1 MATRRTLLQ
10 YSDAERQWLFAEDGN
25 VERRLSASGLRN
37 AAVWRTTETFSGE
50 PFTQGMMDAPDTA
63 LGMDLAYLTR
73 ALATA
78 NPMTSGRFLY
88 DEENHELLIRLNFAG
103 NITVLRYK
111 MIPSSGIRERSV
123 TMFAPPPGD
132 DGSGEVLPSVVTS
145 HLDIIDTC
153 YGGRH
158 GDAAPGVEGGP
169 YPPPAALG
177 AAEALD
183 PTAASATFTPS
194 AATVRTSVVDFEGFG
209 ASVAA
214 RLGGLFQPCLSGVM
228 FGTPF
233 SQDAGGWVA
242 DGLASAQTC
251 LRLAPPEAV
260 GPQSAALPGGGGDYH
275 FHPTLPSLPP
285 DAMDALERSFAS
297 LAFASTPT
305 RGMSGRLALEAG
317 GGGAPPPP
325 PPPRPSKRWTLL
337 WLRLPPPPPLLPPAA
352 TPWGAPD
359 AGPVDLGHN
368 AYAALPLLSPVSEP
382 LLDGAAV
389 YAAAA
394 AAAAAATAAPA
405 GAPAPP
411 PPSWPPAAE
420 VPPTAAAAPPYGWT
434 QADARWTAAEPQL
447 MAALYGTPP
456 PTLPPPNGPSSSH
469 GGAVGAPSTLPP
481 PYADGGPAGSPPY
494 LVPAAPPVGAP
505 SGAAAA
511 DAYAAGGV
519 AVHPLGAAM
528 APRGAPVHP
537 HVAPAQAPPAAP
549 ASGVASE
556 ATDVRPSAAQIEGF
570 SRLFA
575 AAETSSES
583 VD

>member
-1 MATRRTLLQ
+1 
-10 YSDAERQWLFAEDGN
+10 
-25 VERRLSASGLRN
+25 
-37 AAVWRTTETFSGE
+37 
-50 PFTQGMMDAPDTA
+50 
-63 LGMDLAYLTR
+63 
-73 ALATA
+73 
-78 NPMTSGRFLY
+78 MTSGRFLY
-88 DEENHELLIRLNFAG
+88 DEEHHELLIRLNFAG

-132 DGSGEVLPSVVTS
+132 DGSGEVLPEIVTS

-169 YPPPAALG
+169 YPPPAAFG
-177 AAEALD
+177 AAEVLD
-183 PTAASATFTPS
+183 PTAPSATFSPS

-228 FGTPF
+228 FGTHF

-251 LRLAPPEAV
+251 LRLSATEAAGPP
-260 GPQSAALPGGGGDYH
+260 SAALPGGGGGDYH

-305 RGMSGRLALEAG
+305 RGMSGQLALEAG
-317 GGGAPPPP
+317 GGGTTAAAAAAAAVEAVDAAAAVAAAAAAAAAAAGDPSAPYLMGGWAAEAAYPPDAVQAA
-325 PPPRPSKRWTLL
+325 
-337 WLRLPPPPPLLPPAA
+337 WL
-352 TPWGAPD
+352 APD
-359 AGPVDLGHN
+359 AGPVDLGLN
-368 AYAALPLLSPVSEP
+368 AYTAPPLLSPVSEP
-382 LLDGAAV
+382 LLDGAHV

-405 GAPAPP
+405 GAWAPQ
-411 PPSWPPAAE
+411 PPSWPPATGTPS
-420 VPPTAAAAPPYGWT
+420 PPAPAPPYGWT
-434 QADARWTAAEPQL
+434 QADASWTQAEQEL
-447 MAALYGTPP
+447 MAALHGTPP
-456 PTLPPPNGPSSSH
+456 PTLPPSNGPSSPLGS
-469 GGAVGAPSTLPP
+469 AVRAASTLPP
-481 PYADGGPAGSPPY
+481 FVDGGPAGSPPH
-494 LVPAAPPVGAP
+494 LLAAAVPVAVA
-505 SGAAAA
+505 SGA
-511 DAYAAGGV
+511 YVAGG
-519 AVHPLGAAM
+519 AGYPLDASVY
-528 APRGAPVHP
+528 PRGAPLHP
-537 HVAPAQAPPAAP
+537 HVAPAQPPPGAEV
-549 ASGVASE
+549 GGTASE
-556 ATDVRPSAAQIEGF
+556 STDVRPSPAQIEGF

-583 VD
+583 AD